1 MNKQLWGWAIVAI
14 MVIGMAIPVQAASF
28 KVGGTD
34 FTLGGSVRLDTGWRF
49 SDYDDVK
56 PGAGLEYDDDDN
68 PVTPPLVSE
77 GISDEDDFFLE
88 NPGDSRL
95 FLGAVNGKM
104 NAYAEIGVATEG
116 LSTRHIYAAYDLGKG
131 NSFLF
136 GQTWTPVAEDSPV
149 QVLFYDDGMQYFG
162 DLYTGRAPQL
172 RFEHSQDKMTL
183 KVALQEAATEFESD
197 EYNTEDILPALC
209 LSMGFELGNLSITP
223 SLYLQSY
230 ELKATYNEGPFSDDI
245 DVTTY
250 IMAVN
255 AALKLDAATLSGEL
269 WWGQNVAAAVDVASG
284 ARNTDFGMP
293 CLDGNV
299 NGQDINDVN
308 SYGGWVQ
315 LAAPLKPGTLACG
328 FGYQNAEVEYEG
340 EGWESDV
347 STWGVFANYTY
358 PITAGFSVTPEVL
371 YVDYGNAPYKFAGGN
386 DLGTD
391 LFVGVHFQY
400 DF

>member
-1 MNKQLWGWAIVAI
+1 MIKQFWGWVIVAI
-14 MVIGMAIPVQAASF
+14 MVTGMALPAQAASF
-28 KVGGTD
+28 KVGSTD

-49 SDYDDVK
+49 SDYDDIK
-56 PGAGLEYDDDDN
+56 QGTASYDIDDDGTDDLN
-68 PVTPPLVSE
+68 FE
-77 GISDEDDFFLE
+77 GISDKDDFFLE

-95 FLGAVNGKM
+95 FLGAVNGKL

-131 NSFLF
+131 NSVLF

-172 RFEHSQDKMTL
+172 RFEHSQDNMTL
-183 KVALQEAATEFESD
+183 KVALQEATTDFEPFGY
-197 EYNTEDILPALC
+197 ETEDVLPALC
-209 LSMGFELGNLSITP
+209 LSMGFELDNLSLTP

-230 ELKATYNEGPFSDDI
+230 KLKALDNAGPFSDDI

-250 IMAVN
+250 VLALN

-269 WWGQNVAAAVDVASG
+269 WWGQNVAAAIDVASG

-293 CLDGNV
+293 AFNLKA
-299 NGQDINDVN
+299 NGSDIKDVN

-328 FGYQNAEVEYEG
+328 FGYQKADVEYDG
-340 EGWESDV
+340 PGWESDV

-358 PITAGFSVTPEVL
+358 PITAGLSVTPEIL
-371 YVDYGNAPYKFAGGN
+371 YVNYGKAPYKFAGGN

-391 LFVGVHFQY
+391 LFIGVHFQY

>member
-1 MNKQLWGWAIVAI
+1 MKRTLWGLAFVAI
-14 MVIGMAIPVQAASF
+14 MVIGMALPVQAASF

-49 SDYDDVK
+49 SDYGDINEGVDT
-56 PGAGLEYDDDDN
+56 YDLDEDG
-68 PVTPPLVSE
+68 TPDLNFE
-77 GISDEDDFFLE
+77 GISDKDDFFLE

-95 FLGAVNGKM
+95 FIGAVNGKM

-131 NSFLF
+131 NSLLF
-136 GQTWTPVAEDSPV
+136 GQTWTPVAEDSPA

-162 DLYTGRAPQL
+162 DLYTGRRPQI
-172 RFEHSQDKMTL
+172 RFEHSKDNMTL
-183 KVALQEAATEFESD
+183 KVALQEAVTDFESVGYD
-197 EYNTEDILPALC
+197 AEDVLPGLC
-209 LSMGFELGNLSITP
+209 LSMGFGLDNLSITP
-223 SLYLQSY
+223 SLYLQTY
-230 ELKATYNEGPFSDDI
+230 TLKALDDSGPFSDDI

-250 IMAVN
+250 VLALN
-255 AALKLDAATLSGEL
+255 AALKLGEATLSGEL
-269 WWGQNVAAAVDVASG
+269 WWGQNVAAAFDVASG

-293 CLDGNV
+293 AFDYNDAGS
-299 NGQDINDVN
+299 DINDVN

-315 LAAPLKPGTLACG
+315 LSASLKPGTLACG
-328 FGYQNAEVEYEG
+328 AGYQNAEVEYKG
-340 EGWESDV
+340 AGFESDV

-358 PITAGFSVTPEVL
+358 PITAGFSVTPEIL
-371 YVDYGNAPYKFAGGN
+371 YVNYGNAPVKYAGGN